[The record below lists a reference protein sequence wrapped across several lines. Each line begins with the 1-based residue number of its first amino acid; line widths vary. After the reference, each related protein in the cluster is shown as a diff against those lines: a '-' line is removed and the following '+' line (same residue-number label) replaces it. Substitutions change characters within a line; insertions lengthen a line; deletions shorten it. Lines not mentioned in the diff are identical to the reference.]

1 MTAGE
6 LLRSLVR
13 RSSLATSPNAT
24 IHHLITYNIVP
35 KDTSVHLKKQT
46 LTKFNIFITIQ
57 LKNKFIT
64 DAR

>member
-35 KDTSVHLKKQT
+35 KDTSVHLKEKIDKVQYFDHDST
-46 LTKFNIFITIQ
+46 
-57 LKNKFIT
+57 
-64 DAR
+64 